1 MRYCA
6 ALLALSL
13 AFPALAQESCD
24 NRLAAVQKALAET
37 PMPATK
43 EAQIKALLEQAQRA
57 CREND
62 EVVAQA
68 GIDQVQA
75 IIEEQRKQQRS

>member
-1 MRYCA
+1 
-6 ALLALSL
+6 
-13 AFPALAQESCD
+13 
-24 NRLAAVQKALAET
+24 VQKAIAET

-75 IIEEQRKQQRS
+75 IIDEQKKQQRS